1 MPEHELQ
8 SVKLEVGLLKN
19 EVEVRGKQ
27 IETLL
32 QKLDLTTDKLQQLTV
47 QIIKLNTR
55 QEDYLRNSSNM
66 TDEFKILHTRIG
78 DLHDKQLAANKEI
91 EDRLDRLDQYKSKL
105 MGMIIVVGGVVGTII
120 IPINLDLYWSK
131 RSSRSSISLFAAN
144 CLPGRSPIH
153 V

>member
-47 QIIKLNTR
+47 QIIQLNTR
-55 QEDYLRNSSNM
+55 QEDYLRHSSTM

-78 DLHDKQLAANKEI
+78 DLHDKQLAAQKDI
-91 EDRLDRLDQYKSKL
+91 EQRLDRLDQYKSKL
-105 MGMIIVVGGVVGTII
+105 MGMIIVVGGVVGTIVATA
-120 IPINLDLYWSK
+120 
-131 RSSRSSISLFAAN
+131 ISVFLKD
-144 CLPGRSPIH
+144 
-153 V
+153 

>member
-19 EVEVRGKQ
+19 EVEVRGRQ

-47 QIIKLNTR
+47 QIIQLNTR
-55 QEDYLRNSSNM
+55 QEDYLRHSTSM

-78 DLHDKQLAANKEI
+78 DLHDKQLAAQKDI
-91 EDRLDRLDQYKSKL
+91 EQRLDRLDQYKSKL
-105 MGMIIVVGGVVGTII
+105 MGMIIVVGGVVGTIVATA
-120 IPINLDLYWSK
+120 
-131 RSSRSSISLFAAN
+131 ISVFLKD
-144 CLPGRSPIH
+144 
-153 V
+153 

>member
-1 MPEHELQ
+1 MPEEELQ

-32 QKLDLTTDKLQQLTV
+32 SKLDLTADKLQELTV

-78 DLHDKQLAANKEI
+78 DLHDKQLASQKEI
-91 EDRLDRLDQYKSKL
+91 EIRLDRLDQYKSKL
-105 MGMIIVVGGVVGTII
+105 MGMIIVVGGVVGTIVATAI
-120 IPINLDLYWSK
+120 
-131 RSSRSSISLFAAN
+131 SIFLKD
-144 CLPGRSPIH
+144 
-153 V
+153 

>member
-1 MPEHELQ
+1 MAAEELQ

-19 EVEVRGKQ
+19 EVEVRGRQ

-91 EDRLDRLDQYKSKL
+91 EQRLDRLDQYKSKL
-105 MGMIIVVGGVVGTII
+105 MGMIIVVGGVVGTIVATAVAHFK
-120 IPINLDLYWSK
+120 D
-131 RSSRSSISLFAAN
+131 
-144 CLPGRSPIH
+144 
-153 V
+153 

>member
-19 EVEVRGKQ
+19 EVEVRGRQ

-32 QKLDLTTDKLQQLTV
+32 QKLDLTADKLQQLTV

-91 EDRLDRLDQYKSKL
+91 EQRLDRLDQYKSKL
-105 MGMIIVVGGVVGTII
+105 MGMIIVVGGVVGTIVATAI
-120 IPINLDLYWSK
+120 
-131 RSSRSSISLFAAN
+131 SIFLKE
-144 CLPGRSPIH
+144 
-153 V
+153 

>member
-1 MPEHELQ
+1 MAEEGLQ

-32 QKLDLTTDKLQQLTV
+32 QKLDLTADKLQQLTV

-55 QEDYLRNSSNM
+55 QEDYLRHTSNM

-91 EDRLDRLDQYKSKL
+91 EDRLDHLDQYKSKL
-105 MGMIIVVGGVVGTII
+105 MGMIIVVGGVVGTIVATA
-120 IPINLDLYWSK
+120 
-131 RSSRSSISLFAAN
+131 ISVFLKD
-144 CLPGRSPIH
+144 
-153 V
+153 

>member
-1 MPEHELQ
+1 MAAEELQ

-19 EVEVRGKQ
+19 EVEVRGRQ

-55 QEDYLRNSSNM
+55 QEDYLRHTSSM
-66 TDEFKILHTRIG
+66 SEEFKILHTRIG

-91 EDRLDRLDQYKSKL
+91 EQRLDRLDQYKSKL
-105 MGMIIVVGGVVGTII
+105 MGMIIVVGGVVGTIVATA
-120 IPINLDLYWSK
+120 
-131 RSSRSSISLFAAN
+131 ISMFLKD
-144 CLPGRSPIH
+144 
-153 V
+153 